1 MSMVYQKGSVYEK
14 GKRVKKWYG
23 KFRVYTR
30 DKEGKEVVRT
40 QRVVLGLKSQLRKH
54 EAENKL
60 QNIIQK
66 ENGEGGPVPFPKSDD
81 SVTFGWFVA
90 DRYLP
95 MCRGRWR
102 QATKDK
108 SEFEIKKYLVSRF
121 QDSPLAK
128 IGTFEIQM
136 LLNDLAQEFSESIVK
151 HAFVNIRSI
160 MRMAKKLKFIADD
173 PGDGTRMPETKAVS
187 RPTMTAQQIIQLID
201 SISDPHDLCLISIGL
216 FCATRTSETFGL
228 QWKCYVGDK
237 LIIHSTAYE
246 GSLFPGKVKTNA
258 SGSAVPVPDDIRPII
273 EAWKEMCQDTSPDSL
288 MFATTGRNGS
298 QVPRRPKNFLKWR
311 IYPIAHRLGIPRRL
325 VTFQVMRRTVGT
337 DLQKHG
343 TIKDAQQ
350 ILRHANI
357 QTTGNVYMQEIPA
370 SVVAAINSRTREI
383 LANRKR
389 NLVKLQDPTGSNGLQ
404 LAKWNKVSA

>member
-1 MSMVYQKGSVYEK
+1 
-14 GKRVKKWYG
+14 
-23 KFRVYTR
+23 
-30 DKEGKEVVRT
+30 
-40 QRVVLGLKSQLRKH
+40 
-54 EAENKL
+54 
-60 QNIIQK
+60 
-66 ENGEGGPVPFPKSDD
+66 
-81 SVTFGWFVA
+81 
-90 DRYLP
+90 

-136 LLNDLAQEFSESIVK
+136 LLNDLAQEFSESIIK

-187 RPTMTAQQIIQLID
+187 RPTMTAEQIIQLID
-201 SISDPHDLCLISIGL
+201 SISDPHDLCLISIGV

-258 SGSAVPVPDDIRPII
+258 SGSAVPVPEDIRPII
-273 EAWKEMCQDTSPDSL
+273 DAWKQMCQDTSPDSL

-311 IYPIAHRLGIPRRL
+311 VYPIAHRLGIPRRL
-325 VTFQVMRRTVGT
+325 VTFQVMRRIVGT

-370 SVVAAINSRTREI
+370 SVVAAINSRTRKI

-404 LAKWNKVSA
+404 LAKRNKVSA